1 MKITKLI
8 ILMKNGDYWG
18 FKMLNAEKY
27 KGELKKLND
36 ADKLWCSAF
45 DKHNMTF
52 DSCLNVKC
60 ENCAFNCG
68 KGCDNGRYNW
78 LLSEY
83 IEHIDVSEF
92 EYNILKYLADETK
105 YMYIA
110 RDKKGSLYLYDFEH
124 CNSNTEN
131 WWIGKGATQLTPF
144 NKLFKFITWE
154 DDKPTSI
161 KDILDNCI
169 IK

>member
-1 MKITKLI
+1 
-8 ILMKNGDYWG
+8 
-18 FKMLNAEKY
+18 MLNSEKY
-27 KGELKKLND
+27 KDELKSLND
-36 ADKLWCSAF
+36 EDKLWCSAF

-52 DSCLNVKC
+52 GSCLNVKC
-60 ENCAFNCG
+60 ENCAFNGG
-68 KGCDNGRYNW
+68 KGCNNARYNW

-92 EYNILKYLADETK
+92 EYNILKYLADNTK

-110 RDKKGSLYLYDFEH
+110 RDKSGFLGVYHSKPDKLNNSWGSY
-124 CNSNTEN
+124 NS
-131 WWIGKGATQLTPF
+131 IGDLNLF
-144 NKLFKFITWE
+144 NELFQFVKWSDE
-154 DDKPTSI
+154 KPYAI

>member
-1 MKITKLI
+1 
-8 ILMKNGDYWG
+8 
-18 FKMLNAEKY
+18 MLNSEKY
-27 KGELKKLND
+27 KDELKSLND
-36 ADKLWCSAF
+36 DDKLWCSAF

-52 DSCLNVKC
+52 GSCLNVKC
-60 ENCAFNCG
+60 ENCAFNGG
-68 KGCDNGRYNW
+68 KGCNNARYNW

-92 EYNILKYLADETK
+92 EYNILKYLADNTK

-110 RDKKGSLYLYDFEH
+110 RDKSGFLGVYPSKPDKLN
-124 CNSNTEN
+124 NSWGCYNRTGN
-131 WWIGKGATQLTPF
+131 LNVF
-144 NKLFKFITWE
+144 NELFQFVQWSDEKSYT
-154 DDKPTSI
+154 I

>member
-1 MKITKLI
+1 
-8 ILMKNGDYWG
+8 
-18 FKMLNAEKY
+18 MLNAEKY
-27 KGELKKLND
+27 KDELKSLND

-52 DSCLNVKC
+52 GSCLNVKC
-60 ENCAFNCG
+60 ENCAFNGG
-68 KGCDNGRYNW
+68 KGCSKERYNW

-83 IEHIDVSEF
+83 VEQIIITEL
-92 EYNILKYLADETK
+92 EYNILKFLADNTSN
-105 YMYIA
+105 MYIT
-110 RDKKGSLYLYDFEH
+110 RNKMGNLYLHNGKPKNDKV
-124 CNSNTEN
+124 NGL
-131 WWIGKGATQLTPF
+131 WIGEYPTSLIPF

-154 DDKPTSI
+154 DEEPYEI